1 MTCRA
6 QDFKWEEVRVKKWEN
21 KTNCLNVLISI
32 EAFSLAADTLVAV
45 FLPPMVVA
53 LPLIME
59 LGRRAGG
66 FVGPPLPTV
75 NLEAALLRSLL
86 VSGREELESPFSSFF
101 FLASPWPCSRSTEAS
116 LLVEAE
122 GAGSREGVGPG
133 SLDRVGMEDILSE
146 ESFVRSQF
154 SLPLVNPCFALVA
167 RFIQGCVNL
176 SKNVIGMRYYFKMF
190 VWHISG

>member
-1 MTCRA
+1 MCSFRLT
-6 QDFKWEEVRVKKWEN
+6 
-21 KTNCLNVLISI
+21 L
-32 EAFSLAADTLVAV
+32 FSLAADTLVAV

-133 SLDRVGMEDILSE
+133 SLDRVGMEDIFLSE

-154 SLPLVNPCFALVA
+154 TLPLVNLCFALVA
-167 RFIQGCVNL
+167 RYLQGCVNL
-176 SKNVIGMRYYFKMF
+176 PLER
-190 VWHISG
+190 HINQILFEKYLFYLFQVKLIIHFDDI

>member
-1 MTCRA
+1 M
-6 QDFKWEEVRVKKWEN
+6 KKWKN

-32 EAFSLAADTLVAV
+32 DAFSLAADTLVAV

-86 VSGREELESPFSSFF
+86 VSGKEELESPFSSFF

-133 SLDRVGMEDILSE
+133 SLDRVGMEDIFLSE

-176 SKNVIGMRYYFKMF
+176 SKER
-190 VWHISG
+190 HINEILF

>member
-1 MTCRA
+1 MCSFRLT
-6 QDFKWEEVRVKKWEN
+6 
-21 KTNCLNVLISI
+21 L
-32 EAFSLAADTLVAV
+32 FSLAADTLVAV

-176 SKNVIGMRYYFKMF
+176 SKER
-190 VWHISG
+190 HINHILF

>member
-1 MTCRA
+1 M
-6 QDFKWEEVRVKKWEN
+6 KKREN

-32 EAFSLAADTLVAV
+32 NDFSLAADTLVAV

-133 SLDRVGMEDILSE
+133 SLDRVGMEDIFLSGR
-146 ESFVRSQF
+146 SFVRSQLT
-154 SLPLVNPCFALVA
+154 LPLVNLWFALVA
-167 RFIQGCVNL
+167 RYFQGCVNFPL
-176 SKNVIGMRYYFKMF
+176 ERHINQIIFEKYLFYLFKVKLIIHF
-190 VWHISG
+190 DDI